1 MPSAVCMRGEDI
13 HPCIYVEVYMASNL
27 ICQLVSRSDDC
38 SAVPDTLHLIVTVQ
52 PPDYTNC
59 IPEVTPLLNGALDS
73 LLALHHSPTERGT
86 RQATHPP
93 SLPY

>member
-59 IPEVTPLLNGALDS
+59 IPEG
-73 LLALHHSPTERGT
+73 RGGGGGGGGGGL
-86 RQATHPP
+86 
-93 SLPY
+93 S